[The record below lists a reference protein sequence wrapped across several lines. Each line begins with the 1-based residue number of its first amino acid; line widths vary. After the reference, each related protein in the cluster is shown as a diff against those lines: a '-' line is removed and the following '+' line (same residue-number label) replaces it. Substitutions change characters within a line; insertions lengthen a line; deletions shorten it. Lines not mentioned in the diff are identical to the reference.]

1 MKNNLIEEDIARIK
15 KLINNV
21 LKERFESIKDENII
35 SEAPIIPTLLNKFLG
50 RKAVSNLETYWTDDA
65 IRNLEVLF
73 VKGQVNFAKNVLG
86 KTVVKSASGAEVEM
100 TTIAAAI
107 NAIAKKEKTLDEVI
121 NLLPRKL
128 RDGTDFRTIF
138 DTQLRKVRAKPKPKP
153 VNPGTSTTPKPKPV
167 NPGTSTTP
175 KSKPKSKPGKTKAQ
189 ITQDLL
195 TKAIKDEESFKT
207 YLVNE
212 LKEYSLPAM
221 YKGKEQKFINEIW
234 ATIDKNSKGAI
245 TKFNNTI
252 KDLEMTLDRLSYQD
266 REIVL
271 KDAVEGIKKSN
282 KSLWD
287 KFSQNFQFWSDPQY
301 KSLTLKE
308 KWIQTIKLS
317 GYINIATAVLDV
329 CRLFFKTENTEDL
342 DWEGHFGMSPGVTLT
357 MKVGAAAVPRM
368 NVFFSTVL
376 FVESLLRNIY
386 EYSGLRKK
394 IEGSSV
400 KRNALGGAPPSED
413 EVDFN
418 DNK

>member
-35 SEAPIIPTLLNKFLG
+35 SEAPIIPTLLNKYLG
-50 RKAVSNLETYWTDDA
+50 KKVVSNLETSMGDDV
-65 IRNLEVLF
+65 IRNLEILFLKSEQNF
-73 VKGQVNFAKNVLG
+73 VKNNLG
-86 KTVVKSASGAEVEM
+86 IIVVKSASGTEVEM
-100 TTIAAAI
+100 KTIAAALD
-107 NAIAKKEKTLDEVI
+107 AISKNKMSVDDVLKY
-121 NLLPRKL
+121 LPRKL
-128 RDGTDFRTIF
+128 QDGSDFRTIF
-138 DTQLRKVRAKPKPKP
+138 NTQLKNAKPKPKPKP
-153 VNPGTSTTPKPKPV
+153 VNPGTSTT
-167 NPGTSTTP
+167 
-175 KSKPKSKPGKTKAQ
+175 SKPKSKPGKTKAQ

-195 TKAIKDEESFKT
+195 TKSIKDEESFKT

-245 TKFNNTI
+245 TKFNKSV
-252 KDLEMTLDRLSYQD
+252 KDLEMTLERLSYQD
-266 REIVL
+266 RETVL
-271 KDAVEGIKKSN
+271 KNAVEGIKKSN

-301 KSLTLKE
+301 KSLTIAEKYTQTLKM
-308 KWIQTIKLS
+308 S
-317 GYINIATAVLDV
+317 GYINLGTIILDLT
-329 CRLFFKTENTEDL
+329 RLFLETENTEDL
-342 DWEGHFGMSPGVTLT
+342 DWQGHFGFSAGTTIT
-357 MKVGAAAVPRM
+357 MKVGAAAVPRL
-368 NVFFSTVL
+368 NVFLSTVL
-376 FVESLLRNIY
+376 FAESLLRNVY

>member
-1 MKNNLIEEDIARIK
+1 MKNVLLEEQLERIK
-15 KLINNV
+15 RLLNEKNT
-21 LKERFESIKDENII
+21 ENTQTIL
-35 SEAPIIPTLLNKFLG
+35 SEQPIVPTLLKRFLG
-50 RKAVSNLETYWTDDA
+50 ARVVSKMEKEFGDDVIKNLESLFSKSSANIIKDA
-65 IRNLEVLF
+65 TGEVFILSRAGT
-73 VKGQVNFAKNVLG
+73 KIPMKTISTGLDNV
-86 KTVVKSASGAEVEM
+86 ASGKM
-100 TTIAAAI
+100 TADDLV
-107 NAIAKKEKTLDEVI
+107 K
-121 NLLPRKL
+121 LLPSKL
-128 RDGTDFRTIF
+128 KDGTDF
-138 DTQLRKVRAKPKPKP
+138 KVIVQNELKNAKPKP
-153 VNPGTSTTPKPKPV
+153 VNSGTSTTPKP
-167 NPGTSTTP
+167 
-175 KSKPKSKPGKTKAQ
+175 KPGKTKAQ

-195 TKAIKDEESFKT
+195 TKSIADEESFKN

-245 TKFNNTI
+245 TKFNSSI
-252 KDLEMTLDRLSYQD
+252 KDLEMSLDRLSYQD

-271 KDAVEGIKKSN
+271 KNAVDGIKKSN

-287 KFSQNFQFWSDPQY
+287 KFSQNFQFWNDPQY
-301 KSLTLKE
+301 KSLTIKE
-308 KWIQTIKLS
+308 KYIQTIKLS
-317 GYINIATAVLDV
+317 GYINIGTAVLDV
-329 CRLFFKTENTEDL
+329 TRLFFKTENTKDL

-357 MKVGAAAVPRM
+357 TKVGAAAVPRM

-376 FVESLLRNIY
+376 FAESLLRNVY

-400 KRNALGGAPPSED
+400 KTNALGGNPPSED